1 VVSLDLGLAINVKGV
16 VEMIQLSSLAI
27 GVITVIFG
35 IVIMIFPKIINYLI
49 GIYLIII
56 GILAIIQNMQ

>member
-1 VVSLDLGLAINVKGV
+1 MVISELML
-16 VEMIQLSSLAI
+16 

-49 GIYLIII
+49 GIYLIIVRA
-56 GILAIIQNMQ
+56 LAIIQGL

>member
-1 VVSLDLGLAINVKGV
+1 MVISELMLGI
-16 VEMIQLSSLAI
+16 
-27 GVITVIFG
+27 ITVGFG

-56 GILAIIQNMQ
+56 GALAIIQGL

>member
-1 VVSLDLGLAINVKGV
+1 MVVS
-16 VEMIQLSSLAI
+16 SLMS
-27 GVITVIFG
+27 GVITVAFG

-56 GILAIIQNMQ
+56 GALAILQSM